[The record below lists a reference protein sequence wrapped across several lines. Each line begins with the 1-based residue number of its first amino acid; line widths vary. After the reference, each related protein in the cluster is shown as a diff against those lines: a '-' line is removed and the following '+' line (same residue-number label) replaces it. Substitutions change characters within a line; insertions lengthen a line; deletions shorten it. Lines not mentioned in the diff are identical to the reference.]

1 MAACDSLNSHQFPPE
16 YNTIDI
22 NYIQLLYMVVIV
34 MTIIVIVLI
43 IRELAVSSDS
53 LQARLTCQIAS

>member
-1 MAACDSLNSHQFPPE
+1 
-16 YNTIDI
+16 
-22 NYIQLLYMVVIV
+22 MVVIV